1 MGIFRREEKKVRET
15 IELYVSGI
23 IEKDLDML
31 MSLIA
36 LDNDF
41 LVINQNPFE
50 KIIGAKKYYKA
61 MDNFFLMTQD
71 LEVNIEWM
79 FLSVVDNMS
88 WVNSEMIIKY
98 VRGNMNFEEKRSMT
112 FVLEKR
118 RGDWFIV
125 HIINLIEDVEE
136 EEIVDNEVL
145 EETEVYQFNSDDL
158 NIELGENGVESEES
172 DLENQ

>member
-23 IEKDLDML
+23 VEKDLDML

-36 LDNDF
+36 LDDDF
-41 LVINQNPFE
+41 LIINQNPYE

-61 MDNFFLMTQD
+61 MENFFVFAQD
-71 LEVNIEWM
+71 LDISIEWM

-88 WVNSEMIIKY
+88 WVNSEMIFKY
-98 VRGNMNFEEKRSMT
+98 SREDKVIEENRSMT

-118 RGDWFIV
+118 RGDWFVV
-125 HIINLIEDVEE
+125 HIINLIEMVEV
-136 EEIVDNEVL
+136 EEIVDDEVT
-145 EETEVYQFNSDDL
+145 EETEVYQFDSGDL
-158 NIELGENGVESEES
+158 NVELGEEDIETEQN

>member
-158 NIELGENGVESEES
+158 NIELGEKGVESEES

>member
-36 LDNDF
+36 LDDDF

-61 MDNFFLMTQD
+61 MDNFFLMNQD

-158 NIELGENGVESEES
+158 NIELGEKGVESEES